1 LRREFIYRKGV
12 EQRTKSIQDKKE
24 RLKRALD
31 GKKKKKKVTLHIPS
45 DL

>member
-31 GKKKKKKVTLHIPS
+31 GKKKKMVTLHIPS